1 MPNAHSYTLLN
12 FKKHLNY
19 YCILFYKE
27 IDKSL
32 TMSILFRPVCKSK
45 KILVY
50 ITEST
55 MLRCMIAISSVARAY
70 VHIAR
75 AYVHKAI
82 AEIRVISNVILKIIA
97 SESN

>member
-27 IDKSL
+27 IDESL
-32 TMSILFRPVCKSK
+32 NMLVLFRPVLQIK
-45 KILVY
+45 KDIVY

-55 MLRCMIAISSVARAY
+55 MLRCMIAISSV
-70 VHIAR
+70 AR

>member
-1 MPNAHSYTLLN
+1 
-12 FKKHLNY
+12 
-19 YCILFYKE
+19 
-27 IDKSL
+27 
-32 TMSILFRPVCKSK
+32 
-45 KILVY
+45 
-50 ITEST
+50 

-82 AEIRVISNVILKIIA
+82 TEIRVISNVILKIIA